1 MTYRNAKIG
10 AAIAGAVL
18 FTMPLLDA
26 FIGVGSAGPV
36 HFLVGTMGAV
46 LIAVSG
52 TWQ

>member
-10 AAIAGAVL
+10 AAVAGAVL
-18 FTMPLLDA
+18 FSMPLLDA
-26 FIGVGSAGPV
+26 SIGAGSAGPV
-36 HFLVGTMGAV
+36 HLLVGTIGAV